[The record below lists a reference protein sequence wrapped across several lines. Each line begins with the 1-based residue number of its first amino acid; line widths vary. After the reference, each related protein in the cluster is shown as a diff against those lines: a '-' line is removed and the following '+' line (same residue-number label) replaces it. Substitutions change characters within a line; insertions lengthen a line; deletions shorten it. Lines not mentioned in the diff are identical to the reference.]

1 MKTIKI
7 ISTLSILFLFVTV
20 YADFTGNNDN
30 SYSAM
35 GKTIT
40 ITYKVNIHF
49 PSGLN
54 SSNIYLVQVV
64 DQTGRPV
71 AQPQFF
77 MRGINVYTF
86 TEKVKIP
93 PVIST
98 DLNYFQENELPADLL
113 RRTALLVLSQ
123 SQEKSVMVNLYTRAD
138 TKLIYLPGSSIF
150 TFNLYPILIER
161 NTATQ
166 QKQAD

>member
-7 ISTLSILFLFVTV
+7 ISTLSLLLIFVSV
-20 YADFTGNNDN
+20 YAGYAGNNDN
-30 SYSAM
+30 SNFVM

-54 SSNIYLVQVV
+54 NSNIYLVQVV

-71 AQPQFF
+71 AQPQVFI
-77 MRGINVYTF
+77 RGINVYTF

-113 RRTALLVLSQ
+113 RRTAIFVLSQ
-123 SQEKSVMVNLYTRAD
+123 SQEKTGTVNLYTRAD

>member
-7 ISTLSILFLFVTV
+7 ISTLSLLLIFASV
-20 YADFTGNNDN
+20 YAGYSGNNDN
-30 SYSAM
+30 SYSVM

-54 SSNIYLVQVV
+54 NSNIYLVQVV
-64 DQTGRPV
+64 DQSGHPV
-71 AQPQFF
+71 AQPQVFVS
-77 MRGINVYTF
+77 GINVYTF
-86 TEKVKIP
+86 TEKVKVP
-93 PVIST
+93 PIIVN
-98 DLNYFQENELPADLL
+98 DWNYFQENELPADLL
-113 RRTALLVLSQ
+113 RRTAMLVLSQ
-123 SQEKSVMVNLYTRAD
+123 SQEKSGTVNLYTRAD

-150 TFNLYPILIER
+150 NFNLFPILIER
-161 NTATQ
+161 NSVSQ

>member
-7 ISTLSILFLFVTV
+7 ISTLSLLLIVTSV
-20 YADFTGNNDN
+20 FEGYSGNNNN
-30 SYSAM
+30 SYPAM

-54 SSNIYLVQVV
+54 NSNIYLVQVV

-71 AQPQFF
+71 AQPQVFV
-77 MRGINVYTF
+77 RGINVYTF

-113 RRTALLVLSQ
+113 RRTAMLVLSP
-123 SQEKSVMVNLYTRAD
+123 SQEKSGVVNLYTRAD
-138 TKLIYLPGSSIF
+138 TKLIYLPGSTVF

-161 NTATQ
+161 NTASQ